1 MKKYI
6 VKISELLSRE
16 IEVEGESVSEAK
28 QKVMEDY
35 YKTDIV
41 LSADDYVPCSVE
53 FNVKEWSE

>member
-28 QKVMEDY
+28 QKVMEQY
-35 YKTDIV
+35 YKTNIV

-53 FNVKEWSE
+53 FDVKEI